1 MPFLRF
7 FNFWNLKKYMNF
19 EWKNLCDKVLKI
31 KILNWQF
38 CCIFH
43 GLCCG
48 ISHFFCKCHIFREI
62 CNINLPL
69 FSIFIKN
76 RKKSILNVQ
85 FLNTQL
91 YWSYHRDGHIQTASL
106 VWWYRQCT
114 SNTTIKERMLKP
126 TLFPKVYKGVA
137 RMFFCLLYGVI
148 NHC

>member
-1 MPFLRF
+1 M
-7 FNFWNLKKYMNF
+7 KKSLWQSF
-19 EWKNLCDKVLKI
+19 ENQNSELTVLLHFSWALLWHI
-31 KILNWQF
+31 T
-38 CCIFH
+38 
-43 GLCCG
+43 
-48 ISHFFCKCHIFREI
+48 FFCKCLIFREI